1 MLVVGTSRTPAR
13 STGEGTNGR
22 VNEAVDMST
31 GAQAAGNE
39 PGRDEPGRDD
49 DLRQVAEA
57 VAALHR
63 EIGTEKGPNAL
74 QRLVERGAVDL
85 VGARWS
91 SVTVLR
97 RGQFQT
103 IVSNEPH
110 AVTIDKIQYELGQG
124 PCVDAVIE
132 DATFVSADIGAED
145 RWQPLGQRLHDLGV
159 RSMLAY
165 RLHLLDETELVA
177 GLNFSSDRHD
187 AFSVADVHRGLILA
201 SHCAL
206 LVTAEAA
213 SSKAEN
219 LLRGLESNRE
229 IGVAV
234 GVLMARYRLTRQQAF
249 DVLRVASQN
258 TNRKL
263 VDIAVEVGDTGVA
276 PLDLDGVWRPD
287 HTAGGLEPGHSGN
300 L

>member
-1 MLVVGTSRTPAR
+1 MSSDPKDVDEGLVDE
-13 STGEGTNGR
+13 GE
-22 VNEAVDMST
+22 
-31 GAQAAGNE
+31 Q
-39 PGRDEPGRDD
+39 
-49 DLRQVAEA
+49 LRQVAEA
-57 VAALHR
+57 VASLHR
-63 EIGTEKGPNAL
+63 EIGTERGKGAL
-74 QRLVERGAVDL
+74 QRLVEKGSTDL
-85 VGARWS
+85 VGARWA

-97 RGQFQT
+97 RGRFDT
-103 IVSNEPH
+103 IVATDPR
-110 AVTIDKIQYELGQG
+110 ADTIDRTQYELGQG
-124 PCVDAVIE
+124 PCVDAVLE
-132 DATFVSADIGAED
+132 DATFVTADIAAED
-145 RWQPLGQRLHDLGV
+145 RWQPLGRRLHDLGV

-206 LVTAEAA
+206 LVTADAA

-263 VDIAVEVGDTGVA
+263 IDIATEVGDTGMS
-276 PLDLDGVWRPD
+276 PLDLETGWRPEPAQEGSD
-287 HTAGGLEPGHSGN
+287 RGRGLEPGRPGN
-300 L
+300 T

>member
-1 MLVVGTSRTPAR
+1 MSSDRKDVDEGLVDE
-13 STGEGTNGR
+13 GE
-22 VNEAVDMST
+22 
-31 GAQAAGNE
+31 Q
-39 PGRDEPGRDD
+39 
-49 DLRQVAEA
+49 LRQVAEA
-57 VAALHR
+57 VASLHR
-63 EIGTEKGPNAL
+63 EIGTERGKGAL
-74 QRLVERGAVDL
+74 QRLVEKGSTDL
-85 VGARWS
+85 VGARWA

-97 RGQFQT
+97 RGRFDT
-103 IVSNEPH
+103 IVATDPR
-110 AVTIDKIQYELGQG
+110 ADTIDRTQYELGQG
-124 PCVDAVIE
+124 PCVDAVLE
-132 DATFVSADIGAED
+132 DATFVTADIAAED
-145 RWQPLGQRLHDLGV
+145 RWQPLGRRLHDLGV

-206 LVTAEAA
+206 LVTADAA

-263 VDIAVEVGDTGVA
+263 IDIATEVGDTGMS
-276 PLDLDGVWRPD
+276 PLDLETGWRPEPAQEGSD
-287 HTAGGLEPGHSGN
+287 RGRGLEPGRPGN
-300 L
+300 T